1 MAPNRTFSDSECED
15 ILKLD
20 DACKYM
26 QKYNFGHGV
35 TLTPWMNIIKGYAR
49 EIRESN
55 RVD

>member
-1 MAPNRTFSDSECED
+1 MTPNRTFSDLECED